1 MELEAKAIEATV
13 VNGTDLFDDPLFST
27 LKELTVEELLTK
39 SIEIID
45 GLNMKT
51 LTTTQLK
58 EVSLVKFKIK
68 PILQQLLLLFGEILR
83 RGIEINGL
91 STTTLIHNFHFIN
104 TFVQED
110 KCQIC
115 DETKYIEY
123 YLTTQVEHL
132 YGKYSLHSNLLCSSC
147 KVKNSEAINTTLI
160 SSTKDYLDIRQIT
173 IHNAILVNNNTFIKP
188 CFENKLRYM
197 KMVKETMIKILKT
210 PLLTKELESC
220 MDEILDL
227 NGNKISQMK
236 DYLTEEQ
243 YRFVRSGARFED
255 FPKQQELLDSFNEML
270 KDLKRRV
277 IVEASSEP
285 IKNLERELKT
295 QKIRQKDYEKDL
307 EKLKCKI

>member
-1 MELEAKAIEATV
+1 MNTVEANAIEAKV
-13 VNGTDLFDDPLFST
+13 VNDTDIFDDPLFST

-51 LTTTQLK
+51 LTATDFK
-58 EVSLVKFKIK
+58 ELPLIKVKIK
-68 PILQQLLLLFGEILR
+68 GELQQLLLLFGELFR
-83 RGIEINGL
+83 RSIDIYGL
-91 STTTLIHNFHFIN
+91 AICNFANQIHTIN
-104 TFVQED
+104 TFVEED

-115 DETKYIEY
+115 GETKYIEY
-123 YLTTQVEHL
+123 YLTNRVEQL
-132 YGKYSLHSNLLCSSC
+132 YDKCSWTSNLLCSSC
-147 KVKNSEAINTTLI
+147 KVKNFSLTMSLI
-160 SSTKDYLDIRQIT
+160 GSTKDYLDLRQIEIYNT
-173 IHNAILVNNNTFIKP
+173 IIVNNNNIKKR
-188 CFENKLRYM
+188 FEDKLRYM

-210 PLLTKELESC
+210 PLLTKELEEC

-255 FPKQQELLDSFNEML
+255 LPKQQELLDSFNEML

-285 IKNLERELKT
+285 IKILEKELMT
-295 QKIRQKDYEKDL
+295 QKTRQKQHEKDL

>member
-1 MELEAKAIEATV
+1 MNTVEATAIEAKV
-13 VNGTDLFDDPLFST
+13 VNDSNLFDDPLFST

-51 LTTTQLK
+51 LTTTDFN
-58 EVSLVKFKIK
+58 EVSLIKLKIK
-68 PILQQLLLLFGEILR
+68 GNLQQLLLLFGEVVR
-83 RGIEINGL
+83 RGVDVSGYCVNQ
-91 STTTLIHNFHFIN
+91 IHTIN
-104 TFVQED
+104 TFVEED

-115 DETKYIEY
+115 GETKYIDY
-123 YLTTQVEHL
+123 YLPNQVEEL
-132 YGKYSLHSNLLCSSC
+132 FGKYSLYSNLFCSSC
-147 KVKNSEAINTTLI
+147 KVKHSAGFNPTLL
-160 SSTKDYLDIRQIT
+160 SSTKDYLGMRQIHM
-173 IHNAILVNNNTFIKP
+173 HNSISSTNNNIRLRFD
-188 CFENKLRYM
+188 NKLRCM
-197 KMVKETMIKILKT
+197 KMIKETMIKILKT
-210 PLLTKELESC
+210 PLLTKELEAC

-236 DYLTEEQ
+236 EYLTEEQ

-255 FPKQQELLDSFNEML
+255 LPKQQELLDSFNEML

-285 IKNLERELKT
+285 IKFLEKELMTHKT
-295 QKIRQKDYEKDL
+295 RQKQHEKDL